1 MRDFHTPSIL
11 LAECAQRARKT
22 KNEYY
27 QKKVEE
33 ATSQNIW
40 SFQKW
45 MTANRMYMSPPLDQG
60 ENTPL
65 AVIHTEKCDTLRSH
79 LFPTPSHLD
88 DEPEP
93 NMNQDH
99 NNIEYVSVTKREVRD
114 AIFTAAQ
121 LNVPGISG
129 LTGRAWRWAWDI
141 MEDAIYNLVRLCADS
156 GYHPKIW

>member
-1 MRDFHTPSIL
+1 MHRWMRDFHTPSIL
-11 LAECAQRARKT
+11 LAECAQCTRKTTLQLVRKT

-93 NMNQDH
+93 NMNQDP
-99 NNIEYVSVTKREVRD
+99 NNIEYVSVTKREVRQY
-114 AIFTAAQ
+114 T
-121 LNVPGISG
+121 
-129 LTGRAWRWAWDI
+129 TW
-141 MEDAIYNLVRLCADS
+141 
-156 GYHPKIW
+156 